1 MDEFLIDNYK
11 VYIRLNE
18 DSAITDVNSSAF
30 LSDLAG
36 YIEIDEGMGDKYH
49 HAQGNYLEKG
59 LFDEFGCYNY
69 KLVDGAVIERATEEK
84 QAELILIQNMRE
96 IAVLKEQL
104 TETDYKIIK
113 CSEYQ
118 LTGLEMP
125 YDIAVLHTE
134 RQTLRDRINE
144 LEITL
149 S

>member
-1 MDEFLIDNYK
+1 MNENYK
-11 VYIRLNE
+11 VYIRVDGNNN
-18 DSAITDVNSSAF
+18 ITEVNSSAF
-30 LSDLAG
+30 ISD
-36 YIEIDEGMGDKYH
+36 IEGLIAIDEGIGDKYH